1 MMLNELFLEDIN
13 NLIITGEVNGIINK
27 EALEKINTDL

>member
-27 EALEKINTDL
+27 EVLEKINTDL

>member
-13 NLIITGEVNGIINK
+13 NLIISGEINGIINK
-27 EALEKINTDL
+27 DELEKINTDL

>member
-1 MMLNELFLEDIN
+1 MLNELFLEDIN

-27 EALEKINTDL
+27 EVLEKINTDL